1 MGQKQH
7 VYFELRA
14 FKTLL
19 WLLLPFVPF
28 SGILTE
34 NGGGGSLI
42 ALRLLLGFWCYINK
56 TIEFD

>member
-1 MGQKQH
+1 MCTLN
-7 VYFELRA
+7 FELRA

-19 WLLLPFVPF
+19 WMLPPFVPF

-34 NGGGGSLI
+34 NGGESLI